1 MVDRPRSFSTEN
13 WLERQARAFPRA
25 LALVSDEDVY
35 TFEDL
40 AHAARIRAAQLE
52 AVLGGLRPAGSGRPG
67 PARPGRVAL
76 LAGNCAEYVL
86 WLVAAQ
92 LAGVES
98 VPLNIRLS
106 VPELAAQ
113 LADCRPGIVLCDE
126 GRAEAARRAVGCAG
140 KALATRALTFGEAL
154 RIPTGEPAAP
164 PSGGCRPYDLD
175 RVCDIVY
182 TSGSTGRPKGV
193 VQTLGNHWHS
203 AVNCCLNLG
212 FGAGS
217 DLWGCP
223 TPLFHMSGFSIV
235 MRMLVCGVGVRLYD
249 RFDARAVNDDALAGR
264 ITCLSAVTYQIER
277 MLDDLASRPGAPS
290 FPPSLR
296 FVLQGGGPLPPSTLH
311 RCEAF
316 GMRVVQSFGM
326 TETAS
331 QVVSLSP
338 ADAALHPGS
347 SGRPLASV
355 QLRIAPRDGAS
366 DDQAA
371 PGTQGRILL
380 KSPTL
385 AIGYL
390 NQPER
395 YRASFTEGGWFD
407 TGDLGHVDDRGYLY
421 VVCRRSDLI
430 ISGGENVYPAE
441 VEEALRR
448 HPLVARALV
457 AGVPDP
463 RWGTVPAALCV
474 PRGMAADAPGLPGP
488 EEMRAFCR
496 ESLAA
501 YKCPRT
507 VVWVDE
513 LPLTASGKPRRTEAA
528 RMLAAAPA
536 CRPDA
541 ARRDPEN

>member
-1 MVDRPRSFSTEN
+1 MADRPRSFSTEN

-296 FVLQGGGPLPPSTLH
+296 FVLQGGGPLPP
-311 RCEAF
+311 
-316 GMRVVQSFGM
+316 
-326 TETAS
+326 
-331 QVVSLSP
+331 
-338 ADAALHPGS
+338 
-347 SGRPLASV
+347 
-355 QLRIAPRDGAS
+355 
-366 DDQAA
+366 
-371 PGTQGRILL
+371 
-380 KSPTL
+380 
-385 AIGYL
+385 
-390 NQPER
+390 
-395 YRASFTEGGWFD
+395 
-407 TGDLGHVDDRGYLY
+407 
-421 VVCRRSDLI
+421 
-430 ISGGENVYPAE
+430 
-441 VEEALRR
+441 
-448 HPLVARALV
+448 
-457 AGVPDP
+457 
-463 RWGTVPAALCV
+463 
-474 PRGMAADAPGLPGP
+474 
-488 EEMRAFCR
+488 
-496 ESLAA
+496 
-501 YKCPRT
+501 
-507 VVWVDE
+507 
-513 LPLTASGKPRRTEAA
+513 PRRCTAA
-528 RMLAAAPA
+528 KPPA
-536 CRPDA
+536 CAWCSRSG
-541 ARRDPEN
+541 

>member
-1 MVDRPRSFSTEN
+1 MAGLSGSFSTEN
-13 WLERQARAFPRA
+13 WIDRRERVSPRA
-25 LALVSDEDVY
+25 LALVSDGAAL

-40 AHAARIRAAQLE
+40 ARAARRRAA
-52 AVLGGLRPAGSGRPG
+52 
-67 PARPGRVAL
+67 L
-76 LAGNCAEYVL
+76 LKGVSHGTGCIAFLAANCVEYVL

-92 LAGVES
+92 VAGVES
-98 VPLNIRLS
+98 VPLNVRLS

-113 LADCRPGIVLCDE
+113 IADCRPDVVLCDE
-126 GRAEAARRAVGCAG
+126 GHAATARQAVVQAGGGPSTMVSTFDEAMHWPGTRSAGC
-140 KALATRALTFGEAL
+140 
-154 RIPTGEPAAP
+154 PEPGAP
-164 PSGGCRPYDLD
+164 GSYDLG

-182 TSGSTGRPKGV
+182 TSGSTGTPKGV

-212 FGAGS
+212 FSAGI

-249 RFDARAVNDDALAGR
+249 RFDARAVNDDALSGR

-277 MLDDLASRPGAPS
+277 MLDDLACRPDSPTY
-290 FPPSLR
+290 PPSLR
-296 FVLQGGGPLPPSTLH
+296 FVLQGGGPLPPATLR
-311 RCEAF
+311 RCEAV

-338 ADAALHPGS
+338 SDAALHPGS
-347 SGRPLASV
+347 SGQPLASV
-355 QLRIAPRDGAS
+355 QLRIAPRDGRS
-366 DDQAA
+366 DEAAA
-371 PGTQGRILL
+371 PGVQGRILL

-385 AIGYL
+385 AVGYL
-390 NQPER
+390 NQPQR
-395 YRASFTEGGWFD
+395 YRDSFTEEGWFD

-441 VEEALRR
+441 VEEALLR
-448 HPLVARALV
+448 HPLVSRALV
-457 AGVPDP
+457 TGVPDP
-463 RWGTVPAALCV
+463 RWGAVPAALCV
-474 PRGMAADAPGLPGP
+474 PHGVAADASRLPGA

-496 ESLAA
+496 ETLAA

-507 VVWVDE
+507 VLWVDE
-513 LPLTASGKPRRTEAA
+513 LPLTASGKPRRVEAA
-528 RMLAAAPA
+528 RMLSMRTPRTGPA
-536 CRPDA
+536 
-541 ARRDPEN
+541 